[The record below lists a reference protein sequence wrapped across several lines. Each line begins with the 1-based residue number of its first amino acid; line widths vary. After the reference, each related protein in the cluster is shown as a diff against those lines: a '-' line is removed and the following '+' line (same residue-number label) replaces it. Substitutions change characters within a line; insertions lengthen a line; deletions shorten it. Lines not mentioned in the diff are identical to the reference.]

1 MASPRLR
8 ANFESKLAKL
18 LGKRKGDKEAPEEW
32 ELKLLDITGKYLA
45 RSEDDASYGGAL
57 TGLNDDR
64 TNPKAGEDDDESDN
78 P

>member
-8 ANFESKLAKL
+8 SNFESKLANL
-18 LGKRKGDKEAPEEW
+18 LKKGKKDEAPEEW

-64 TNPKAGEDDDESDN
+64 TNTKAGEDDDESDN

>member
-1 MASPRLR
+1 MASPKLR
-8 ANFESKLAKL
+8 VNFETKLANL
-18 LGKRKGDKEAPEEW
+18 LKIKKGGDAPEEW

-45 RSEDDASYGGAL
+45 RTEDDSSYGGGL

-64 TNPKAGEDDDESDN
+64 TNSKAGEDDDESDN

>member
-1 MASPRLR
+1 MASPKLR
-8 ANFESKLAKL
+8 TSFEGKLTNL
-18 LGKRKGDKEAPEEW
+18 LKIKKGGEAPEEW

-45 RSEDDASYGGAL
+45 RTEDDSSYGGSL

-64 TNPKAGEDDDESDN
+64 ANSKAGEDDDESDN